1 MHLKI
6 KKIQFW
12 MLTIFQNTIF
22 SKKLSLHAPLDNVFF
37 VTAFKTETF
46 KRRMRNMQRFQFKS
60 AVYYMYCRCSQAQEN
75 EPLTMLQLLN
85 SASISPRIDRPQ
97 ILIPS
102 KKVRVF
108 YNFKMHPYPDGDSN
122 TSFAPWKACYIHRRC
137 PADSQSL
144 FAQKRKATERASA
157 TLEASSPN
165 SSGNLQQVHYAKKE
179 NKSVAGPMAPIR
191 TSVLK

>member
-1 MHLKI
+1 M
-6 KKIQFW
+6 F
-12 MLTIFQNTIF
+12 F
-22 SKKLSLHAPLDNVFF
+22 STMRFF
-37 VTAFKTETF
+37 VTEFKTETF
-46 KRRMRNMQRFQFKS
+46 KRRMKNMQRFQFKS
-60 AVYYMYCRCSQAQEN
+60 AGYCMYCRCSQAQEN

-137 PADSQSL
+137 PANSLTHCGRTALQRRVSVQHRRQS
-144 FAQKRKATERASA
+144 A
-157 TLEASSPN
+157 ASSP
-165 SSGNLQQVHYAKKE
+165 SGTLHKK
-179 NKSVAGPMAPIR
+179 
-191 TSVLK
+191 